1 VSTATRLL
9 VLAAAL
15 GSAVVAGVF
24 GTFSGFVMRA
34 LGDLPPATGAAAMQA
49 VNVTALRP
57 PLMTAL
63 FGTAALGIA
72 AAVAV
77 LVDRPGAL
85 AVALVVA
92 GAAAYL
98 VGAIVVTVA
107 ANVPLNEQLAHSV
120 PGGPGT
126 DAVWASYLQVWTRWN
141 TVRAVACTG
150 AAAALGTAPLLGR

>member
-1 VSTATRLL
+1 VTTAL

-24 GTFSGFVMRA
+24 ATFSGFVMRA
-34 LGDLPPATGAAAMQA
+34 LGALPPATGAAAMQA

-63 FGTAALGIA
+63 FGTAALCVAAA
-72 AAVAV
+72 AAVLAGGGPVAPV
-77 LVDRPGAL
+77 L
-85 AVALVVA
+85 A

-98 VGAIVVTVA
+98 AGAVLVTA
-107 ANVPLNEQLAHSV
+107 GANVPLNDELRRSV
-120 PGGPGT
+120 PGTPEG
-126 DAVWASYLQVWTRWN
+126 DAVWARYLRVWTRWN

-150 AAAALGTAPLLGR
+150 AAAALGSAPFL

>member
-1 VSTATRLL
+1 VSTTTRLL

-15 GSAVVAGVF
+15 GSAVLAGVF

-34 LGDLPPATGAAAMQA
+34 LGDLPPATGATAMQA

-85 AVALVVA
+85 ALALVVA
-92 GAAAYL
+92 GAAVYL
-98 VGAIVVTVA
+98 TGAIVVTAA
-107 ANVPLNEQLAHSV
+107 ANVPLNEQLAQAV
-120 PGGPGT
+120 PGGPGADT
-126 DAVWASYLQVWTRWN
+126 VWASYLQVWTRWN
-141 TVRAVACTG
+141 TVRAVLCAVG
-150 AAAALGTAPLLGR
+150 AAALAAAPSV

>member
-1 VSTATRLL
+1 VTTAL

-24 GTFSGFVMRA
+24 ATFSGFVMRA
-34 LGDLPPATGAAAMQA
+34 LEALPPATGAAAMQA

-63 FGTAALGIA
+63 FGTAALCVAAA
-72 AAVAV
+72 AAVLAGGGPVAPV
-77 LVDRPGAL
+77 L
-85 AVALVVA
+85 A

-98 VGAIVVTVA
+98 AGAVLVTA
-107 ANVPLNEQLAHSV
+107 GANVPLNDELRRSV
-120 PGGPGT
+120 PGTPEG
-126 DAVWASYLQVWTRWN
+126 DAVWARYLRVWTRWN

-150 AAAALGTAPLLGR
+150 AAAALGSAPFL